1 MLAAAVIVF
10 REALEA
16 ALIVGIVLAATKGVI
31 ASRRWIAGGVL
42 AGVAG
47 AGLVALFADRIA
59 DAFGGNGQELFN
71 AAVLGTAVLMLAW
84 HNIWMKRHGRELA
97 RHLGSVAEQVR
108 AGGQPLSVLAI
119 VVGIA
124 VLREGAETVL
134 FLYGI
139 IVGSTADTLATTFAG
154 GLLGLALGAAAGAL
168 LYLGLLRIPGR
179 HLFSVTGA
187 MVTLLAAGLA
197 AQAVSFLAAAG
208 IIDSLGPTLW
218 DSSGLLSQD
227 SLFGRLLHTLVG
239 YIDHPTLLQLAVYLA
254 ILVLIPVAA
263 RLAAGTGQPL
273 PQKAAGE

>member
-31 ASRRWIAGGVL
+31 ASRRWIAGGIA
-42 AGVAG
+42 AGIAG
-47 AGLVALFADRIA
+47 AALVALFADRIG

-71 AAVLGTAVLMLAW
+71 AFVLGAAVLMLAW
-84 HNIWMKRHGRELA
+84 HNIWMKKHGRELA
-97 RHLGSVAEQVR
+97 AHVGSVAEEVR
-108 AGGQPLSVLAI
+108 AGGRPLSVLAVI
-119 VVGIA
+119 VGIA

-139 IVGSTADTLATTFAG
+139 IVGSSADALPATFTG
-154 GLLGLALGAAAGAL
+154 GVLGLALGGAAGAL

-179 HLFSVTGA
+179 YLFSVTGA

-197 AQAVSFLAAAG
+197 AQAVTFVAAAG
-208 IIDSLGPTLW
+208 LVDSLGPVLW
-218 DSSGLLSQD
+218 DSSGLLSES
-227 SLFGRLLHTLVG
+227 SLVGRLLHTLIG

-254 ILVLIPVAA
+254 VLVAIPVAA
-263 RLAAGTGQPL
+263 RLANSSGPR
-273 PQKAAGE
+273 PQGAVAE